1 MIEMLNVL
9 KRNKKMVAT
18 LLSGILILIGF
29 YAQTI
34 QLDTESALIF
44 IGAFLIGGYSQAKEG
59 IIDTVRNKRLNV
71 DVLMV
76 LAAIGASLIG
86 YWFEGALLIFIFSL
100 SGSLEHYAQM
110 KSSDAI
116 RSLMTIV
123 PQTAQR
129 YQLDGS
135 LEQVDV
141 NELTIGDRVF
151 VAKGE
156 SVPIDGLLTSAFGM
170 FDESSINGESMP
182 SEKTKDQQVYAGSI
196 NLQEAVTIN
205 VNKQADD
212 TLFAQVIRLVTE
224 AQNTP
229 SKTARLITKL
239 ENYYVSAVLIFVSLM
254 LFIFYFVLDWGWSES
269 FYRSMVL
276 LTVASPCA
284 LVASA
289 VPATLS
295 AISNAA
301 KAGILFKG
309 GIAIEN
315 LAYLDCIAFDK
326 TATLTNGKPV
336 VTDYAIDD
344 CYDEEEVL
352 SIVYALEEGSTHPIA
367 AAFINFIEERPF
379 HTLSLL
385 NKIDST
391 GFGLSAHYHQID
403 WRIGKADF
411 IDGVNPF
418 SKETQRLS
426 EEGKTLIY
434 LAADHQIFAYFA
446 LLDTVKEE
454 AKDVIRFF
462 KARGIQTVMLTGD
475 QFYTAQAIAHE
486 LELDDY
492 YANCLPAEKATLID
506 DLQKKY
512 KRVAMVGDG
521 INDAPA
527 LAHSDIGIAMGQGT
541 DIAMQTADVVLI
553 NNSLS
558 LLPYSVLLS
567 KRLRKITLQ
576 NIVFSLAVIIVLITT
591 NLLQLINLPL
601 GVVGHEG
608 STILVILNGLRLLAF
623 KHKES
628 HQDS

>member
-1 MIEMLNVL
+1 MLNVL
-9 KRNKKMVAT
+9 KRNKKMLAT

-59 IIDTVRNKRLNV
+59 IIDTVKNKRLNV

-196 NLQEAVTIN
+196 NLQEAVTIT

-276 LTVASPCA
+276 LTV
-284 LVASA
+284 
-289 VPATLS
+289 
-295 AISNAA
+295 I
-301 KAGILFKG
+301 
-309 GIAIEN
+309 IA
-315 LAYLDCIAFDK
+315 
-326 TATLTNGKPV
+326 
-336 VTDYAIDD
+336 
-344 CYDEEEVL
+344 
-352 SIVYALEEGSTHPIA
+352 
-367 AAFINFIEERPF
+367 
-379 HTLSLL
+379 
-385 NKIDST
+385 
-391 GFGLSAHYHQID
+391 
-403 WRIGKADF
+403 
-411 IDGVNPF
+411 
-418 SKETQRLS
+418 
-426 EEGKTLIY
+426 
-434 LAADHQIFAYFA
+434 
-446 LLDTVKEE
+446 
-454 AKDVIRFF
+454 
-462 KARGIQTVMLTGD
+462 
-475 QFYTAQAIAHE
+475 
-486 LELDDY
+486 
-492 YANCLPAEKATLID
+492 
-506 DLQKKY
+506 
-512 KRVAMVGDG
+512 
-521 INDAPA
+521 
-527 LAHSDIGIAMGQGT
+527 
-541 DIAMQTADVVLI
+541 
-553 NNSLS
+553 
-558 LLPYSVLLS
+558 
-567 KRLRKITLQ
+567 
-576 NIVFSLAVIIVLITT
+576 
-591 NLLQLINLPL
+591 
-601 GVVGHEG
+601 
-608 STILVILNGLRLLAF
+608 
-623 KHKES
+623 
-628 HQDS
+628 

>member
-1 MIEMLNVL
+1 MLNVL
-9 KRNKKMVAT
+9 KRNKKMLAT

-100 SGSLEHYAQM
+100 SGSL
-110 KSSDAI
+110 
-116 RSLMTIV
+116 
-123 PQTAQR
+123 
-129 YQLDGS
+129 DGS

-196 NLQEAVTIN
+196 NLQEAVTIT

-367 AAFINFIEERPF
+367 AVFINFIEERPF

-434 LAADHQIFAYFA
+434 LAADHQIIAYFA

-506 DLQKKY
+506 DLQKKVQACCY
-512 KRVAMVGDG
+512 GRGW
-521 INDAPA
+521 
-527 LAHSDIGIAMGQGT
+527 H
-541 DIAMQTADVVLI
+541 
-553 NNSLS
+553 
-558 LLPYSVLLS
+558 
-567 KRLRKITLQ
+567 
-576 NIVFSLAVIIVLITT
+576 
-591 NLLQLINLPL
+591 
-601 GVVGHEG
+601 
-608 STILVILNGLRLLAF
+608 
-623 KHKES
+623 
-628 HQDS
+628 